1 MIGATTGEEYERW
14 VCGDSALERRFQ
26 RVIVHELSAE
36 ATMEILLA
44 RRLRLERHHNVVIT
58 DDALRAAVVITD
70 EHQTDRRRP
79 DRAIDALDEACAHL
93 QAVARYSPEA
103 EDLIKRRR
111 ALLRQVTR
119 QGDYRR
125 NRQNTSADDGA
136 DEVSAMARDGFAALE
151 RFGAELEAMFVGAP
165 SAPRAAPVPGEPVVA
180 PPLATPRDNDDLAS
194 LDLEL
199 RDQLLLHGIVVRG
212 ADIAR
217 VVTVATG
224 HHVTW
229 IELLQSA

>member
-1 MIGATTGEEYERW
+1 
-14 VCGDSALERRFQ
+14 
-26 RVIVHELSAE
+26 
-36 ATMEILLA
+36 MEILHA

-70 EHQTDRRRP
+70 QHQTDRRRP

-103 EDLIKRRR
+103 EQLIARRR
-111 ALLRQVTR
+111 ALLRQLIR
-119 QGDYRR
+119 QGGGDQKK
-125 NRQNTSADDGA
+125 NRQYTPSGESP
-136 DEVSAMARDGFAALE
+136 DEVSAIARDGFAALE

-165 SAPRAAPVPGEPVVA
+165 SAPRAVPVPGEPVVA

-194 LDLEL
+194 LDGEI
-199 RDQLLLHGIVVRG
+199 RQHLLLDGIVVRG

-224 HHVTW
+224 HQVTW